1 MNKVKSKIHG
11 IIFEADTPMGKLF
24 DILLLVMILLSV
36 TVVMLESVEPY
47 RLKWAWLFDI
57 LEWIFTILF
66 SVEYLLRIYSVKNP
80 LKYIFSFYGIIDLL
94 SLIPSFIGLG
104 LGANNISSIN

>member
-1 MNKVKSKIHG
+1 MNKVKLKIHE

-24 DILLLVMILLSV
+24 DILLLVMILFSV
-36 TVVMLESVEPY
+36 IVVMLESVEQY

-66 SVEYLLRIYSVKNP
+66 SVEYVLRIYSVKNP
-80 LKYIFSFYGIIDLL
+80 LNIFLVFME
-94 SLIPSFIGLG
+94 
-104 LGANNISSIN
+104 